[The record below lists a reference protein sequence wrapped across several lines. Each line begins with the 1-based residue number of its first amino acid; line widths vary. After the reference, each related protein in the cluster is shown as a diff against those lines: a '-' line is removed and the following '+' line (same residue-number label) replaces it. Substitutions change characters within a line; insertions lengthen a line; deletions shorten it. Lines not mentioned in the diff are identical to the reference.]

1 MIVGMGKNT
10 LGLDKNIIMEAF
22 IGMFNDDYSKG
33 IQSTVGFRN
42 GDNGVFYG
50 RLMTDGLGFSGDSGS
65 IVNPASPGS
74 STMGGKKPD
83 IEKVVT
89 CFSLKSMIYY
99 YNLGN
104 NKTGG

>member
-1 MIVGMGKNT
+1 MNVY
-10 LGLDKNIIMEAF
+10 LDYHSNAIINASNLTDDAP
-22 IGMFNDDYSKG
+22 IGVYVASGDD
-33 IQSTVGFRN
+33 
-42 GDNGVFYG
+42 GVIYG
-50 RLMTDGLGFSGDSGS
+50 RIMTDGLGFSGDSGS